1 MDLCCQLRRGL
12 EGQFM
17 GCRVILLSVGDS
29 PVQGAKCLRRLT
41 LMRLRMFL
49 LFAKKRSPQ

>member
-1 MDLCCQLRRGL
+1 
-12 EGQFM
+12 M